1 MSLRHVEKDSQF
13 FKGSVAE
20 NINRG
25 KSGDRVADV
34 ISPRPTSSPRPR
46 LSSSPRPTAA
56 TTATPSAVSRDV
68 KNTAAI
74 GSATHQS
81 TFSALLLA
89 AKSVSVSVP
98 VPAMSAVE
106 MADLA
111 PSPPSSSSSSSR
123 ISVLADCSSVSP
135 DVLDAALEAG
145 AHDFITHLE
154 RGYDSPVYGEEREGQ
169 GQGEGEGLSAGQRQ
183 LLGIARSLIRRPP
196 VLLLDDVAAVLEGE
210 EQAAVDATVCA
221 LKNVRNSEGS
231 TIVTSTKLSSVSHAD
246 RIVVLVAG
254 RITQQGTHSQL
265 MDVPGW
271 YSDQWTKELTTQS
284 S

>member
-1 MSLRHVEKDSQF
+1 MTVRHVEKNSQF
-13 FKGSVAE
+13 FNGSIAE

-25 KSGDRVADV
+25 KSGDRVFV
-34 ISPRPTSSPRPR
+34 ISPRPISPRPR
-46 LSSSPRPTAA
+46 LTSSPRPTA
-56 TTATPSAVSRDV
+56 TSTATPSAARAE
-68 KNTAAI
+68 KNTAM
-74 GSATHQS
+74 GSATRQS

-89 AKSVSVSVP
+89 ARSVSVSVP
-98 VPAMSAVE
+98 TVSSVE

-111 PSPPSSSSSSSR
+111 PPSSSSPSSSSR

-145 AHDFITHLE
+145 AHDFIAHLE
-154 RGYDSPVYGEEREGQ
+154 RGYDSSVYGEEKEG
-169 GQGEGEGLSAGQRQ
+169 GGGGGVLSAGQRQ

-196 VLLLDDVAAVLEGE
+196 VLLLDDVAASLEGV
-210 EQAAVDATVCA
+210 EQAAVEATVSA
-221 LKNVRNSEGS
+221 LKNVRNSESS
-231 TIVTSTKLSSVSHAD
+231 TVVTSSKLSSVSHAD

-254 RITQQGTHSQL
+254 RIVQQGTHTQL

-271 YSDQWTKELTTQS
+271 YADQWTRELMTQS